1 MALLLPSPSSFLKLP
16 YVFVRSSYG
25 AGLFLSKTNT
35 LLDKAA
41 LTYAEA
47 LEGQTAGVPQ
57 LKTCTMPVSARN
69 DSNMKM
75 GWALKTSGSK
85 FRFTSTQ
92 VSYLTSKFKI
102 GEETGQKANPASVAR
117 AMRTGKDTNGNPFF
131 TYEYFLTST
140 QIASFFSRLASKKS
154 LANEDE
160 VVMDDSNSA
169 ASETEMEKLTSVAA
183 LEAGL
188 THPITYEVYNLC
200 DMSSKSKLKN
210 LSISQL
216 RDICKSYDILTLM
229 ESL

>member
-35 LLDKAA
+35 VLDKAA
-41 LTYAEA
+41 LTYAKA
-47 LEGQTAGVPQ
+47 LEGQTAGVAQ
-57 LKTCTMPVSARN
+57 LETCNMPVSARN

-183 LEAGL
+183 LELEAGL
-188 THPITYEVYNLC
+188 THPIIYEVYNLC
-200 DMSSKSKLKN
+200 DMPSKSKLKN
-210 LSISQL
+210 LFTTSMIYNRSFS
-216 RDICKSYDILTLM
+216 RDVITF
-229 ESL
+229 

>member
-1 MALLLPSPSSFLKLP
+1 MALLLPSPSPSSFLKFP

-47 LEGQTAGVPQ
+47 LEFEGQTTGVPQ
-57 LKTCTMPVSARN
+57 LETCTMPVSARN

-85 FRFTSTQ
+85 FRFASTQ

-117 AMRTGKDTNGNPFF
+117 TMRTGKDKNGNPFF

-140 QIASFFSRLASKKS
+140 QIGSFFSRLASKKS
-154 LANEDE
+154 LANED
-160 VVMDDSNSA
+160 
-169 ASETEMEKLTSVAA
+169 
-183 LEAGL
+183 
-188 THPITYEVYNLC
+188 
-200 DMSSKSKLKN
+200 
-210 LSISQL
+210 
-216 RDICKSYDILTLM
+216 
-229 ESL
+229 

>member
-1 MALLLPSPSSFLKLP
+1 MALLLPLPSSFLKLP
-16 YVFVRSSYG
+16 YFFLRSSYG
-25 AGLFLSKTNT
+25 VGLFLSKTNT

-57 LKTCTMPVSARN
+57 LKTCTLPVSARN

-75 GWALKTSGSK
+75 VWALKTSGSK

-102 GEETGQKANPASVAR
+102 GDETGQKANPASVAR
-117 AMRTGKDTNGNPFF
+117 AMRTGKAQMAILFSPTS
-131 TYEYFLTST
+131 TFLTST

-160 VVMDDSNSA
+160 VVMDDLNSA
-169 ASETEMEKLTSVAA
+169 ASETEME
-183 LEAGL
+183 
-188 THPITYEVYNLC
+188 
-200 DMSSKSKLKN
+200 
-210 LSISQL
+210 
-216 RDICKSYDILTLM
+216 
-229 ESL
+229 

>member
-1 MALLLPSPSSFLKLP
+1 MQRHLDCGRHKRELE
-16 YVFVRSSYG
+16 R
-25 AGLFLSKTNT
+25 NT

-41 LTYAEA
+41 LTTYAEA

-57 LKTCTMPVSARN
+57 LETCTMPVSAHN
-69 DSNMKM
+69 DSNMRM
-75 GWALKTSGSK
+75 GWALKTFGSK
-85 FRFTSTQ
+85 VRFTSTQ

-102 GEETGQKANPASVAR
+102 GEETGQKTNPASVAR
-117 AMRTGKDTNGNPFF
+117 AGKDANGNPLF

-140 QIASFFSRLASKKS
+140 QIASFFSPLASKKS

-160 VVMDDSNSA
+160 VVMDDLNSA

-188 THPITYEVYNLC
+188 THPITYDVYNLC
-200 DMSSKSKLKN
+200 DMSSKSQLKN

-216 RDICKSYDILTLM
+216 RDICKSYDIDV
-229 ESL
+229 